1 MADSFQI
8 VSARL
13 LNSFV
18 CIDRSVSCRACQVL
32 AILVRDMLTLTV
44 LEALSQPKVN
54 NVDLIFGLVRATDQ
68 EIIWFDIPVDY
79 SLFVHFLDA
88 HQLNRTFIGKTD
100 KF

>member
-44 LEALSQPKVN
+44 LKAFCQSKVN
-54 NVDLIFGLVRATDQ
+54 DVDLILGLIRAPDQ
-68 EIIWFDIPVDY
+68 EVVGFDVSMND
-79 SLFVHFLDA
+79 SLLVHFLYA
-88 HQLNRTFIGKTD
+88 H
-100 KF
+100 

>member
-1 MADSFQI
+1 MADGLQI

-44 LEALSQPKVN
+44 FKALCQTEVN
-54 NVDLIFGLVRATDQ
+54 DVDLIFGLIRAPNQ
-68 EIIWFDIPVDY
+68 EIVGFDVSMND
-79 SLFVHFLDA
+79 SLLVHFLNS
-88 HQLNRTFIGKTD
+88 H
-100 KF
+100 

>member
-44 LEALSQPKVN
+44 LKALCQPKVN
-54 NVDLIFGLVRATDQ
+54 DVDLILCLIRAPDQ
-68 EIIWFDIPVDY
+68 EVVGFDVSMND
-79 SLFVHFLDA
+79 SLLMYFLNA
-88 HQLNRTFIGKTD
+88 H
-100 KF
+100 